1 MQKENFAGF
10 GHIDLRAL
18 RFLAEVLT
26 RRNVTRAGEAMGLSQ
41 PAASRLLAQ
50 LRHALGGDPLL
61 VRARNSGYTLTS
73 RATALLPKLTE
84 AIAATD
90 QVFTR
95 PVFDPGTSERSF
107 RMATTDYGSA
117 VVVPS
122 LAHALHIDAP
132 RVSLELCAW
141 SVDTL
146 SDLEDG
152 RVDFALYTDEAL
164 PPGFHQAPL
173 FKEGFAFLL
182 REDHPILALR
192 DEAGHIAPSELA
204 TLPRVVMLYPDGT
217 ETGVDDPL
225 AAYGRPLG
233 PGDLRTPHFLS
244 APLAVS
250 LSDFV
255 LCVPERMAKLA
266 AAPGKLAIV
275 DFPEAEPITYCMIWH
290 ARAEMD
296 AGLIWVKTLLTSVF
310 DTDKSSLGA
319 NEANTHDW
327 PKA

>member
-1 MQKENFAGF
+1 MQLTNDPGF
-10 GHIDLRAL
+10 GHVDLRAL
-18 RFLAEVLT
+18 RFLLEVLT

-61 VRARNSGYTLTS
+61 VRAASGGYALTA
-73 RATALLPKLTE
+73 RAAELLPKLKQ

-95 PVFDPGTSERSF
+95 PVFDPQTSERSF
-107 RMATTDYGSA
+107 RIATTDYGAA

-122 LAHALHIDAP
+122 LARAFHAKAP
-132 RVSLELCAW
+132 GLSLELCAW
-141 SVDTL
+141 SGDTL
-146 SDLEDG
+146 SDLEEG
-152 RVDFALYTDEAL
+152 RVDFALYTDEVL
-164 PPGFHQAPL
+164 PSGFHQVPL
-173 FKEGFAFLL
+173 FEEGFAFLL
-182 REDHPILALR
+182 REDHPILAKR
-192 DEAGHIAPSELA
+192 DRAGHIAPAELA
-204 TLPRVVMLYPDGT
+204 ALPRVVMLYPDGT
-217 ETGVDDPL
+217 GIGVDDPL

-255 LCVPERMAKLA
+255 LCAPARMARLVAASGNLA
-266 AAPGKLAIV
+266 VV

-290 ARAEMD
+290 DRADMD
-296 AGLIWVKTLLTSVF
+296 AALNWVRTLLKTLFHTHSPAS
-310 DTDKSSLGA
+310 DGA
-319 NEANTHDW
+319 
-327 PKA
+327 